1 MKKNLLKL
9 IIFNLSL
16 FFIINLTFFTFFISP
31 SSIIRKN
38 KKKVPNK
45 RKFRNIRKKLSK
57 YKKNIRNIKGKKNL
71 KKINTI
77 VSKIVP
83 IIEDNKINLNINKD
97 DYDFKK
103 IYNEK
108 YLSLLESEILN
119 ISKELLKIRNSLN
132 NDNYIKEIFNKLDII
147 DKIADL
153 EFNNNLINEKN
164 IISSSFMVNPILN
177 KDLRKEEDQLQVKE
191 ALELSEKV
199 IDLLKIEIEK
209 NENKYKDFLFNL
221 IYYIYLKKEYLDL
234 KKIESKNNIY
244 IKVYSNFDIKYAEK
258 LKNINKK
265 NDFEKLYK
273 NIIEKVLNF
282 YMNIKNN
289 INNKSFEIFN
299 QKIEQLADNFQSKI
313 TEEIQQKINEGKKNA
328 EDAQK
333 EVMEKYKKDI
343 EILTEVVS
351 ESQKISNENK
361 EEVERVAPSVIKNQ
375 NIEYLKINYSLI
387 EKNNKHLY
395 DFIQNIGVEKNI
407 GFLQKFKNIFVSD
420 KIKKSFDNIVKGL
433 YYLSDIENKNNLIY
447 FFLDDLSIE
456 NNTEENEYYN
466 KLKINISNRAS
477 SKNNFNLKDFDLI
490 KLYSIINFEI
500 EDTIKNDKK
509 NKNNNE
515 YKTIYDIDNEN
526 KIELEEMF
534 NYVLVKIKDKE
545 KELINID
552 LDLLNIE
559 EVKNKILKFN
569 YKDLLKEAANLFNK
583 LVELNN
589 KKINN
594 VDVTSDFILKEKIE
608 IIKNLILIK
617 LSLIAKKNILYLK
630 NKDLL
635 EDLTSEEKNKIKL
648 GDDYYVNFKF
658 IINNLNLRIFQELN
672 LLNIFYII
680 FDNYLNLCF
689 EIINKNDI
697 DKKEEFNKFLKD
709 SFSIK
714 NISIGSEDQNE
725 KNILE
730 KEYKQKINFKNTII
744 NKFFGFNIDKS
755 LVIDINNFK
764 KMIKVILSLN
774 LEKNYYS
781 YSSENINIKIDR
793 LKKSLKNYKEEED
806 KKINKSDLDLYKKD
820 LVKEIFNIT
829 NDFKIDKYDDKYK
842 NQNIYLSNRL
852 LNFYF
857 ERVKHKSDFKTNE
870 KLIRN
875 EFEKI
880 YKEEA
885 ILLNDLVN
893 KNNLF
898 DSVFKDVVE
907 KIKEFTELL
916 ENDDKLKDKENFNK
930 FLNNFIEI
938 CLFAKVIKKYYID
951 NKSSMDKD
959 LRNKIQN
966 ISNEI
971 INPYFEI
978 LYDNLFD
985 SIRKL
990 FVLNNLIEDENKEYI
1005 QDYKINDIY
1014 KNIEKNKNELNKINE
1029 EIKTDDKKNN
1039 YLSEINVAF

>member
-1 MKKNLLKL
+1 MKKNLLKF

-16 FFIINLTFFTFFISP
+16 FFIINLTFFTFLTFPSP
-31 SSIIRKN
+31 IRKN
-38 KKKVPNK
+38 KKRVPKK
-45 RKFRNIRKKLSK
+45 RVPKKISIRNIR
-57 YKKNIRNIKGKKNL
+57 KNIRNIKGKKKL
-71 KKINTI
+71 KRIDTI

-209 NENKYKDFLFNL
+209 NENKYKEFLFNL
-221 IYYIYLKKEYLDL
+221 IYYIYLKKEYLDF
-234 KKIESKNNIY
+234 KKIQSKNNIY

-361 EEVERVAPSVIKNQ
+361 DEIEKVAPSIIKNE

-387 EKNNKHLY
+387 EKNNKDLY
-395 DFIQNIGVEKNI
+395 NFIQNIGVEKSNSFF
-407 GFLQKFKNIFVSD
+407 GKFKNIFVSD
-420 KIKKSFDNIVKGL
+420 KIEKSFNNIVKSL

-447 FFLDDLSIE
+447 FFLDDLALKDNI
-456 NNTEENEYYN
+456 EENKYFN
-466 KLKINISNRAS
+466 KLKINIRNRAS
-477 SKNNFNLKDFDLI
+477 SKNNFNLKDSDLI

-500 EDTIKNDKK
+500 EDSIKNDKK
-509 NKNNNE
+509 DKNKE
-515 YKTIYDIDNEN
+515 YKTIYDIHNEN
-526 KIELEEMF
+526 KIELEGMF
-534 NYVLVKIKDKE
+534 NYILVKIKDKE
-545 KELINID
+545 KELNID

-559 EVKNKILKFN
+559 EVKDEILEFN
-569 YKDLLKEAANLFNK
+569 YKNLLKNAANLFNK

-594 VDVTSDFILKEKIE
+594 IDITSDSILKEKIE
-608 IIKNLILIK
+608 VIKKLNLIK
-617 LSLIAKKNILYLK
+617 LSLIGKKNILYLK
-630 NKDLL
+630 HKDLL
-635 EDLTSEEKNKIKL
+635 EDLKNEEKNKIKL
-648 GDDYYVNFKF
+648 GDNYYVDFKF
-658 IINNLNLRIFQELN
+658 INNLKLRIFEELN
-672 LLNIFYII
+672 LLNIFYVI
-680 FDNYLNLCF
+680 FDNYLNLSF

-714 NISIGSEDQNE
+714 NINIGSVDQNE

-744 NKFFGFNIDKS
+744 NKFFGFNIDKN
-755 LVIDINNFK
+755 LIIDINNFK
-764 KMIKVILSLN
+764 KMIKVILSLK

-793 LKKSLKNYKEEED
+793 LKQSLKNYE
-806 KKINKSDLDLYKKD
+806 KKIEKEIEKENLDLYKKD
-820 LVKEIFNIT
+820 LVKDVFNIT
-829 NDFKIDKYDDKYK
+829 DNFEIDKYDDKYE

-857 ERVKHKSDFKTNE
+857 ERVKNKSNFKTNE

-885 ILLNDLVN
+885 ILLNNLVN

-898 DSVFKDVVE
+898 DSVFKDVFD
-907 KIKEFTELL
+907 KIKEFIELL
-916 ENDDKLKDKENFNK
+916 ENDDKLKDKNNFNK
-930 FLNNFIEI
+930 FLNNFIDI
-938 CLFAKVIKKYYID
+938 CLFAKVIKKYYIYNKNSID
-951 NKSSMDKD
+951 NKIK
-959 LRNKIQN
+959 NEIEY
-966 ISNEI
+966 ISNKI

-978 LYDNLFD
+978 LYDDLFD
-985 SIRKL
+985 LIRIL
-990 FVLNNLIEDENKEYI
+990 FVLNNLIKDENNEYT

-1014 KNIEKNKNELNKINE
+1014 KNIQKNKNEITLDDNE
-1029 EIKTDDKKNN
+1029 RSKEVKKD
-1039 YLSEINVAF
+1039 YLSELNLAF